1 MAAVS
6 TQRLGLRERKKQR
19 TRMTIVDVATRLFGE
34 QGYNE
39 TTLVQIAD
47 AAEIAPSTFFNY
59 FSSKVDVIF
68 GLVDAIVEN
77 ARGRILGRMSGE
89 PAAEAIVAW
98 VRDDLPDVERPYSEI
113 LRRVPAIIQSVPELV
128 AEERLRFA
136 LLEDVFAQAFATDL
150 GEPPAGMRPR
160 VMSAIALRAMLDV
173 WSAWYEHHAGD
184 AELDLTEL
192 CAIKADYLET
202 VLASGLVAI
211 ESLPPPPDDA

>member
-6 TQRLGLRERKKQR
+6 TERLGLRERKKQR
-19 TRMTIVDVATRLFGE
+19 TRMTIVDVATRLFDE

-59 FSSKVDVIF
+59 FSSKVDVVF
-68 GLVDAIVEN
+68 GMMDAIVES
-77 ARGRILGRMSGE
+77 APARILGRAPGE

-98 VRDDLPDVERPYSEI
+98 VREDLPDVEPGAVFPEV

-136 LLEDVFAQAFATDL
+136 LLEDVFADGFATDL
-150 GEPPAGMRPR
+150 GEPGLPECVPASWPR
-160 VMSAIALRAMLDV
+160 SP
-173 WSAWYEHHAGD
+173 
-184 AELDLTEL
+184 
-192 CAIKADYLET
+192 
-202 VLASGLVAI
+202 SGPCSMCGARGTCTT
-211 ESLPPPPDDA
+211 PPMPSSI

>member
-6 TQRLGLRERKKQR
+6 TERLGLRERKKQR
-19 TRMTIVDVATRLFGE
+19 TRMTIVDVATRLFDE

-59 FSSKVDVIF
+59 FSSKVDVVF
-68 GLVDAIVEN
+68 GALDAIVES
-77 ARGRILGRMSGE
+77 ARARILGRVPGE
-89 PAAEAIVAW
+89 SAAEAIVFW
-98 VRDDLPDVERPYSEI
+98 VREDLPDVERPYSEN
-113 LRRVPAIIQSVPELV
+113 LRRVPVIIHSVPELV

-136 LLEDVFAQAFATDL
+136 LLEEVFAEGFASDL
-150 GEPPAGMRPR
+150 EEPAAGMRPR
-160 VMSAIALRAMLDV
+160 VMAAIALRGMLDV
-173 WSAWYEHHAGD
+173 WNAWYVHHAGD
-184 AELDLTEL
+184 ADFDLGEL

-211 ESLPPPPDDA
+211 ESLPPPPDEA